1 MSGITLISVLL
12 TIIVYIGAKA
22 LSARLLSPFATPV
35 FTATLIM
42 ILLLLAGGITYEEY
56 TPAKNIMTFMLGPA
70 TVALAVPLY
79 HNRRVIRERLMPA
92 VIGLTAGTLS
102 TITSAVLLAKV
113 LGLPE
118 KIQAT
123 SAVKAIT
130 TPVAIEAAKII
141 GGDPPL
147 AAVFV
152 ISAGIFGAV
161 MGSVILSFLRISDPF
176 ARGLGIG
183 TVAHGIGTSQA
194 AIEDPVQGAVSSA
207 AMGFS
212 AILTSLVIPW
222 FYPLLQ
228 FLL

>member
-1 MSGITLISVLL
+1 MSGITLISILL

-102 TITSAVLLAKV
+102 TITSAVQLAKV

-123 SAVKAIT
+123 SAVMKEMT
-130 TPVAIEAAKII
+130 LE
-141 GGDPPL
+141 
-147 AAVFV
+147 
-152 ISAGIFGAV
+152 
-161 MGSVILSFLRISDPF
+161 
-176 ARGLGIG
+176 
-183 TVAHGIGTSQA
+183 
-194 AIEDPVQGAVSSA
+194 
-207 AMGFS
+207 
-212 AILTSLVIPW
+212 
-222 FYPLLQ
+222 
-228 FLL
+228 